1 MTGPDRV
8 ISGRGNRTRMGRR
21 VRTARRIRLRTDH
34 RRRRNII
41 AKASCEIRGPVFA
54 SGVFSILMQLTR
66 TVHPL
71 DSIVCDDA
79 PAMRLQ
85 KREHDAF
92 IRRHHAVKRTA
103 AIY

>member
-1 MTGPDRV
+1 M
-8 ISGRGNRTRMGRR
+8 
-21 VRTARRIRLRTDH
+21 
-34 RRRRNII
+34 
-41 AKASCEIRGPVFA
+41 
-54 SGVFSILMQLTR
+54 LMQLTR
-66 TVHPL
+66 TVYPL
-71 DSIVCDDA
+71 DSIVCDNA